1 MKISF
6 RILMINFAIVAIILV
21 SSAIAYYSIMYNV
34 LSSQQSKYL
43 LNSANEFVYAFRGM
57 MQDTEDEFNYLA
69 NNNGLTETFN
79 HSPIKEKNIDF
90 ILETGNNDST
100 LIVSKVY
107 KDDVFLPKSIITIQ
121 DFIKNNPFA
130 VIERARLKGGKTYY
144 YGRILSNNFLN
155 TLSSKI
161 NAELALVWKGS
172 PSEISNELINQNLL
186 SVLNNAYK
194 NLSSKNNF
202 DIYSSQNESA
212 DILATI
218 YRPSFNFSPGNQ
230 LQFVIFTPLSEATDL
245 RTSVK
250 YILGIIGLAGLILS
264 LILTLVFTDKIRK
277 QITQLSNATKTIK
290 DGNFQ
295 NKINI
300 KSKDELGELAGAF
313 NTMLDELQ
321 KNEKSKNE
329 YSEFITLINQNP
341 TLDEISDAV
350 LKKIIK
356 TCGFTI
362 GALYTVDENK
372 LNLVSSYGLNGE
384 LTFNEKADVLES
396 VLRNHETIEISSKES
411 LPVISAGVISLE
423 IKNVLIQPIIYNNK
437 VIAILELGSFD
448 KQSDEAKEY
457 LSKIKEQLAIGLTN
471 ALALVQLENLVAE
484 LKNLNND
491 YQKQNIQ
498 IRKQNETLLELHSQL
513 KEKADELEIQKEKA
527 EEATRLKSNFLASM
541 SHELR
546 TPMNSILGLTE
557 LILEDKTLRGKN
569 RERIE
574 VVLKSGRRLM
584 SLINDILDL
593 SKIEAGKME
602 IHNEEMPLDEM
613 LKDLENSIYP
623 LATQKEISFKILRD
637 INTKIII
644 STDRN
649 KVTQVLINLLGN
661 AVKFTENGYVELH
674 ISSIDNKQLKFEVID
689 SGIGISERDQA
700 IIFEEFRQIDASSTR
715 KYNGTGLGLAICK
728 KIAEM
733 LRGNLTIKSELG
745 KGSTFTFTIPLNF
758 VKISQVSR
766 GPKVN
771 IQTLIKNHQNPILII
786 DDDPEVRYTIGQ
798 YLITKGYEVA
808 YAANG
813 DEGIQKAIKLQ
824 PFAITL
830 DVMMPNKDGWVVLR
844 ELKNEPK
851 TKDIPVIL
859 ISIIGDKK
867 LGLGLG
873 AFEYFIKP
881 ISPDKLLSAFER
893 LESLAQK
900 KVEKIVIV
908 DDDELEFEK
917 FKNAFKDDNIRIEYI
932 KDSELAFSKILEVQ
946 PDLIILDLIMP
957 NVDGITLSYK
967 LKSNRDTKHIPIIIS
982 TAKDLTEEERSSLS
996 NIVEEI
1002 TVKSKGHPLDV
1013 LKIVRERIKQQEENK
1028 IKQETIEELDDQINV
1043 LEQSIDELKNKAY
1056 HGDVLIVDDDADTL
1070 FTINEIVQACDCKT
1084 TLAKS
1089 GAECLKALEQSIP
1102 DLILLDIMMPEMDGF
1117 QTLNKIR
1124 QNSDWAQIPVFAV
1137 TAKAMLGDKAVILRN
1152 GFNDY
1157 IAKPVNSG
1165 VLAFKIERLFS
1176 KLKIS

>member
-1 MKISF
+1 
-6 RILMINFAIVAIILV
+6 MINFAIVAIILV

-43 LNSANEFVYAFRGM
+43 LNSANEFIYTFRSM
-57 MQDTEDEFNYLA
+57 IQDTDDEFKNLVD
-69 NNNGLTETFN
+69 NRVDGPFDNSL
-79 HSPIKEKNIDF
+79 SKEKSLDF
-90 ILETGNNDST
+90 IFETGSEASSTITKKVFKNDVYLPNTVLT
-100 LIVSKVY
+100 L
-107 KDDVFLPKSIITIQ
+107 Q
-121 DFIKNNPFA
+121 DFIKNNPLA
-130 VIERARLKGGKTYY
+130 VVESSKSANGNIYY

-161 NAELALVWKGS
+161 NAEVAVVWKGS
-172 PSEISNELINQNLL
+172 TLGISNEQLNQKLL
-186 SVLNNAYK
+186 SVLNSAYN
-194 NLSSKNNF
+194 NLSTKNNF
-202 DIYSSQNESA
+202 DIYSTQNEST
-212 DILATI
+212 DIIATI
-218 YRPSFNFSPGNQ
+218 YKPSMDVIPGSN
-230 LQFVIFTPLSEATDL
+230 LQFIIFTTLNEATDL

-250 YILGIIGLAGLILS
+250 YLLGIIGLAGLILS

-277 QITQLSNATKTIK
+277 QITQLSDATKTTK

-295 NKINI
+295 YKIDV

-313 NTMLDELQ
+313 NTMLDELK
-321 KNEKSKNE
+321 KNEKSKSE
-329 YSEFITLINQNP
+329 YSEFITLINKNP
-341 TLDEISDAV
+341 TLKEISEAV
-350 LKKIIK
+350 IKKIIN

-362 GALYTVDENK
+362 GALYTVEENK
-372 LNLVSSYGLNGE
+372 LNLVSSYGLNTG
-384 LTFNEKADVLES
+384 LTFHEKSDVLES
-396 VLRNHETIEISSKES
+396 VLQNHETIEINSKEN
-411 LPVISAGVISLE
+411 LPIISTGVISFE
-423 IKNVLIQPIIYNNK
+423 IKSVLIQPVIYNNK

-448 KQSDEAKEY
+448 KPSNEAREY

-471 ALALVQLENLVAE
+471 ALALVQLENLVTE
-484 LKNLNND
+484 LKNLNDD

-498 IRKQNETLLELHSQL
+498 IRKQNETLIELHNQL
-513 KEKADELEIQKEKA
+513 KEKADELEVQKEKA
-527 EEATRLKSNFLASM
+527 EESTRLKSHFLASM

-557 LILEDKTLRGKN
+557 LILEDKTLGSKN
-569 RERIE
+569 RERME
-574 VVLKSGRRLM
+574 VVLKSGKRLM
-584 SLINDILDL
+584 ILINDILDL

-602 IHNEEMPLDEM
+602 LHSEEVPLDE
-613 LKDLENSIYP
+613 LLNDLENSFLP
-623 LATQKEISFKILRD
+623 LASQKEIAFKVIKNF
-637 INTKIII
+637 NTKIVI

-661 AVKFTENGYVELH
+661 AIKFTENGFVELRV
-674 ISSIDNKQLKFEVID
+674 SSIDNKQLKFDVID
-689 SGIGISERDQA
+689 SGIGVSEEDQA
-700 IIFEEFRQIDASSTR
+700 IIFEEFRQLDASTTR
-715 KYNGTGLGLAICK
+715 KYNGTGLGLAICR

-733 LRGNLTIKSELG
+733 LSGNLTIKSELG
-745 KGSTFTFTIPLNF
+745 KGSTFTFTVPLSF
-758 VKISQVSR
+758 VKISEV
-766 GPKVN
+766 PKAAKINV
-771 IQTLIKNHQNPILII
+771 QTLIKNKQNPILII

-813 DEGIQKAIKLQ
+813 DEGVQKAIKLQ

-830 DVMMPNKDGWVVLR
+830 DVMMPKKDGWMILR
-844 ELKNEPK
+844 ELKNDPA

-859 ISIIGDKK
+859 ISIIGDKN
-867 LGLGLG
+867 LGIGLG
-873 AFEYFIKP
+873 AFEYFVKP
-881 ISPDKLLSAFER
+881 ISPDKLLSAFDK

-900 KVEKIVIV
+900 KIEKIVIV
-908 DDDELEFEK
+908 DDDELEFER
-917 FKNAFKDDNIRIEYI
+917 FKNAFKDDNVRIEFI

-982 TAKDLTEEERSSLS
+982 TAKDLTEEERNSLN
-996 NIVEEI
+996 NIVENI

-1013 LKIVRERIKQQEENK
+1013 LKVVRDRIRIQEDYK
-1028 IKQETIEELDDQINV
+1028 FKQENSGTIEEQINV
-1043 LEQSIDELKNKAY
+1043 IDQQVDELPDKVY
-1056 HGDVLIVDDDADTL
+1056 SGEVLIVDDDADTL

-1084 TLAKS
+1084 ILAKS
-1089 GAECLKALEQSIP
+1089 GAECLKVLDQKIP

-1117 QTLNKIR
+1117 QTLNRIR
-1124 QNSDWAQIPVFAV
+1124 QNSKWARIPVFAV

>member
-1 MKISF
+1 
-6 RILMINFAIVAIILV
+6 MINFAIVAIILV

-43 LNSANEFVYAFRGM
+43 LNSANEFIYSFRGM
-57 MQDTEDEFNYLA
+57 MQDAESEFYYLA
-69 NNNGLTETFN
+69 DN
-79 HSPIKEKNIDF
+79 NIDEVFKSQNSKTKNLDF
-90 ILETGNNDST
+90 IFYTDGNDSAKIQNKIFKSDVYFPKTT
-100 LIVSKVY
+100 L
-107 KDDVFLPKSIITIQ
+107 TIQ
-121 DFIKNNPFA
+121 DFIKNNPLA
-130 VIERARLKGGKTYY
+130 VIKSVKLSNNKTYF
-144 YGRILSNNFLN
+144 YGRILSGDFLN

-161 NAELALVWKGS
+161 NAEVAVVWKGS
-172 PSEISNELINQNLL
+172 PTEVSNEAANQKLL
-186 SVLNNAYK
+186 AVLKDAGKNLNN
-194 NLSSKNNF
+194 KNNF
-202 DIYSSQNESA
+202 DTYSVHGESA

-218 YRPSFNFSPGNQ
+218 YKPSLDFIPQSQ
-230 LQFVIFTPLSEATDL
+230 LQFLIFTNLNEAADL

-250 YILGIIGLAGLILS
+250 YLLGIIGLAGLLLS

-277 QITQLSNATKTIK
+277 QITQLSNATKTTK

-295 NKINI
+295 YKIDV

-341 TLDEISDAV
+341 TLKEISEAV

-356 TCGFTI
+356 TCDFTI
-362 GALYTVDENK
+362 GALYTIEENK
-372 LNLVSSYGLNGE
+372 LNLVSTYGLTGDFSLHDKSE
-384 LTFNEKADVLES
+384 VLES
-396 VLRNHETIEISSKES
+396 VLQNRETIEITSKGS
-411 LPVISAGVISLE
+411 LPVISTGVISLE
-423 IKNVLIQPIIYNNK
+423 IKSVLIQPIIYNNK
-437 VIAILELGSFD
+437 VIAILELGSFE
-448 KQSDEAKEY
+448 KPSFEAREY

-471 ALALVQLENLVAE
+471 AIALVQLENLVTE
-484 LKNLNND
+484 LKNLNDD
-491 YQKQNIQ
+491 YQKQNVQ
-498 IRKQNETLLELHSQL
+498 VKKQNETLLELHNQL

-527 EEATRLKSNFLASM
+527 EEGTRLKSHFLASM

-557 LILEDKTLRGKN
+557 LILEDRNLRGKN
-569 RERIE
+569 RERME
-574 VVLKSGRRLM
+574 VVLKSGKRLM
-584 SLINDILDL
+584 NLINDILDL

-602 IHNEEMPLDEM
+602 IHNEEVPLDES
-613 LKDLENSIYP
+613 LKDLENSILP
-623 LATQKEISFKILRD
+623 LASQKEITFKLIKN
-637 INTKIII
+637 INVDIII

-649 KVTQVLINLLGN
+649 KVTQVLFNLLGN
-661 AVKFTENGYVELH
+661 AVKFTETGFVELH
-674 ISSIDNKQLKFEVID
+674 VSSINNKQLKFDIID
-689 SGIGISERDQA
+689 SGIGISEKDQSV
-700 IIFEEFRQIDASSTR
+700 IFEEFRQLDSSTAR

-728 KIAEM
+728 KIAE
-733 LRGNLTIKSELG
+733 LLGGSLTLKSELG
-745 KGSTFTFTIPLNF
+745 KGSAFTFIIPLNIIKTHE
-758 VKISQVSR
+758 VTRSA
-766 GPKVN
+766 KVN
-771 IQTLIKNHQNPILII
+771 VRALIKNHQNPILII

-808 YAANG
+808 YASSG
-813 DEGIQKAIKLQ
+813 DEGIQKAIKMQ

-830 DVMMPNKDGWVVLR
+830 DVMMPQKDGWMVLR
-844 ELKNEPK
+844 QLKNESR

-859 ISIIGDKK
+859 ISILSDKN
-867 LGLGLG
+867 LGIGLG
-873 AFEYFIKP
+873 AFEYFVKP
-881 ISPDKLLSAFER
+881 ISPDKLLSAFDR
-893 LESLAQK
+893 LENMARK
-900 KVEKIVIV
+900 KIEKIVIV

-982 TAKDLTEEERSSLS
+982 TAKDLTEEERDSLN

-1002 TVKSKGHPLDV
+1002 TIKSKGHPLDV
-1013 LKIVRERIKQQEENK
+1013 LKVVRDRLKIQEDYKNN
-1028 IKQETIEELDDQINV
+1028 QESIEPLDDQIDIQ
-1043 LEQSIDELKNKAY
+1043 EPSIDKLRDKIYQGE
-1056 HGDVLIVDDDADTL
+1056 VLIVDDDADTL

-1084 TLAKS
+1084 ALAKS
-1089 GAECLKALEQSIP
+1089 GTECLKALEQRVP
-1102 DLILLDIMMPEMDGF
+1102 DLILLDIMMPGMDGF
-1117 QTLNKIR
+1117 QTLHKIR
-1124 QNSDWAQIPVFAV
+1124 QNDQWAQVPVFAV